1 MDGLVATNTTVHRPV
16 DHPLAR
22 EEGGLSG
29 APLRALSTSVIRR
42 AYARA
47 ADRLPIVGVGG
58 IFTGQDAYE
67 KIRAG
72 ASLIQLYT
80 GLIFEGPSIVRRIGS
95 DLRAL
100 LARDGFQSLAEAV
113 GADVRPSPAAL
124 SWSES

>member
-1 MDGLVATNTTVHRPV
+1 
-16 DHPLAR
+16 LAR